1 MNKIPNVIKNILI
14 TIVILIFSFLISL
27 IFQNLFNIENHITTL
42 FVFAVF
48 LISLLTEGYIYG
60 ITAAFISVLAVNFAF
75 TFPFFAFN
83 FTIPVNIFSAIVMII
98 IATLTSTLTTKI
110 KNHDAVKAESEME
123 RMRANL
129 LRAVSHD
136 LRTPLTTIYGS
147 ASTLMENKENL
158 TEKQQEIILEGIKE
172 DSEWLIRMVENL
184 LSITKIDHGKVKII
198 KTPIVLDE
206 LIDSVII
213 KFNKRYPEQRIMLD
227 IPDEIVVIPMDA
239 ILIEQVIINILE
251 NAVQHAVGMKKLYFN
266 VFVLGNKA
274 VFEIKD
280 DGCGIEVN
288 RLKTIFTGYYASDE
302 SPSDGKKKNAGIGL
316 SVCATIIKAHGG
328 TITAENSKNGGAIF
342 RFTLDKE
349 DILDEQQ

>member
-1 MNKIPNVIKNILI
+1 MFTRLPAIEALEPCLCCISPAILCEKNSIGMRSTFHINAELPVTASLPLILRDHTVCI
-14 TIVILIFSFLISL
+14 RLTIICSADS
-27 IFQNLFNIENHITTL
+27 
-42 FVFAVF
+42 AD
-48 LISLLTEGYIYG
+48 
-60 ITAAFISVLAVNFAF
+60 
-75 TFPFFAFN
+75 
-83 FTIPVNIFSAIVMII
+83 SAIINGISQSGFCPV
-98 IATLTSTLTTKI
+98 
-110 KNHDAVKAESEME
+110 
-123 RMRANL
+123 R
-129 LRAVSHD
+129 
-136 LRTPLTTIYGS
+136 
-147 ASTLMENKENL
+147 
-158 TEKQQEIILEGIKE
+158 IL
-172 DSEWLIRMVENL
+172 S
-184 LSITKIDHGKVKII
+184 
-198 KTPIVLDE
+198 
-206 LIDSVII
+206 
-213 KFNKRYPEQRIMLD
+213 
-227 IPDEIVVIPMDA
+227 
-239 ILIEQVIINILE
+239 INILE